1 MKDTKCW
8 ITCNLFLSEIPS
20 ASSSY
25 CLDYH
30 KESLQ
35 SHTKFL
41 WTKHYVRHCRGEKIT
56 YWLSFFIRRSVQNNN
71 TCKVRQ
77 KKIRERANKLRK
89 FTWILDRRYNNKKIH
104 ILKALNDGKCAEWA
118 LKWALCILAA
128 IREKILN
135 LHWLHSKNK
144 PFSQEKFIPE
154 INASSRSITCAVK
167 SCTVVNTMSS

>member
-1 MKDTKCW
+1 MLDIAEEKKSL
-8 ITCNLFLSEIPS
+8 IGYLSSFEE
-20 ASSSY
+20 A
-25 CLDYH
+25 C
-30 KESLQ
+30 
-35 SHTKFL
+35 
-41 WTKHYVRHCRGEKIT
+41 KIIIHVK
-56 YWLSFFIRRSVQNNN
+56 LG
-71 TCKVRQ
+71 K

-104 ILKALNDGKCAEWA
+104 ILKALDDGKCAEWA

-135 LHWLHSKNK
+135 LHWLQSKNK

-167 SCTVVNTMSS
+167 SCSVVNTMSS